1 MKNTLRATFTWL
13 HTWVGLLLGWL
24 LYAIFVTGTA
34 TYFKGEITQW
44 MRPELRQPSAST
56 ARTLDVALRE
66 LRRVAPDA
74 TAIYI
79 VLPDARDPGLML
91 NWETPRGREEKT
103 VDAETAK
110 VRARDTRAGEFF
122 YRFHFQLQLP
132 YPWGR
137 WIACFAAAFMLVALV
152 TGIIAHRQFFKDF
165 FTFRPGKGGTRSWL
179 DFHNLTGVIALPF
192 YLMISYTGLIMF
204 SYMFMPWGRLATEP
218 PAPVVAEQGAAAP
231 SRVPDAP
238 DLAAKP
244 LPAAPWG
251 PMLARVEKR
260 WGPNSVR
267 SIYAPGLGTPEGRV
281 NFSPIGDASISIGGN
296 SPMTFNAVTGE
307 LLEEEKPPRGFVSK
321 LHDVLYGLH
330 LARFAGPVLRGL
342 FFFMGLLGTAMV
354 ATGLVMWTVKRR
366 KRQESLHGPG
376 RYALGHALVEKL
388 NVAVVAGFPIA
399 LASLFWANR
408 LLPLG
413 LAQRGD
419 REVHVVYLVWALV
432 ALHAFLRPVKRAW
445 IEQLWTGAAAFAL
458 LPLLDALTA
467 GVHLREALGHRN
479 DAYVGFLFATFGM
492 GWLLAYAAFKTGRAR
507 SKAHGN
513 KAPAEAAP

>member
-1 MKNTLRATFTWL
+1 MKNTARATFTWL

-24 LYAIFVTGTA
+24 LYAIFITGTA

-44 MRPELRQPSAST
+44 MRPELRQGAAST

-74 TAIYI
+74 TALYI
-79 VLPDARDPGLML
+79 VLPDSRDPGLML
-91 NWETPRGREEKT
+91 NWETARGRDDKT

-110 VRARDTRAGEFF
+110 VEARDTRAGEFF

-137 WIACFAAAFMLVALV
+137 WIACFAAVFMMVTLV
-152 TGIIAHRQFFKDF
+152 TGIVAHRQFFKDF

-192 YLMISYTGLIMF
+192 YLMISYTGLVMF

-231 SRVPDAP
+231 KASPDS
-238 DLAAKP
+238 AARP
-244 LPAAPWG
+244 LPSAPWG
-251 PMLARVEKR
+251 PMLAQVEKR
-260 WGPNSVR
+260 WGSNSVR
-267 SIYAPGLGTPEGRV
+267 SIYAPGLGTAAGRV
-281 NFSPIGDASISIGGN
+281 NFGPVGDASISIGGN
-296 SPMTFNAVTGE
+296 APMTFDAVTGE

-330 LARFAGPVLRGL
+330 LARFAGPVLRAL

-376 RYALGHALVEKL
+376 RSSFGHALVEKL

-399 LASLFWANR
+399 LASFFWANR

-419 REVHVVYLVWALV
+419 REVNLVYIVWALA

-445 IEQLWTGAAAFAL
+445 REQLWTGAALFAL
-458 LPLLDALTA
+458 LPLLDALAA
-467 GVHLREALGHRN
+467 GAYLREALGHRHG
-479 DAYVGFLFATFGM
+479 AYVGFLFTTFGI
-492 GWLLAYAAFKTGRAR
+492 GSLLACAAFKTGRAR
-507 SKAHGN
+507 PNAHED
-513 KAPAEAAP
+513 KAPAEVAP